1 MKPPLPRTLSAVP
14 RLPHVQLEI
23 AKAIRTLARPDQ
35 DELLR
40 QRRAEIAAIRRE
52 CEAIRHN
59 IGKLAQELASTI
71 RSDLRKLIDA
81 RRLSAEA
88 EKAGFRP
95 DQPRWPSGSGEIS
108 GRWSGGAGAADPSP
122 PKAPTE
128 ELPPRSW
135 SIGHNQGP
143 PLDDPPEI
151 PLESPLTE
159 HEILDVAKTAARWL
173 ARAGVRPA
181 LEATAEAISGPVGD
195 FLLVLEVT
203 YWLARA
209 LPSIYSYLDPPKT
222 WEELQKNPKKGYDE
236 HHNVEQWSEKDD
248 IPRSLIDADENRVRI
263 PRLKHWEMNGWL
275 GTSNEELADP
285 QLNEMSPREYL
296 KGKSWEERYRFGL
309 GVLKKFNVLKP

>member
-1 MKPPLPRTLSAVP
+1 MKPPLSRTLSAVP

-23 AKAIRTLARPDQ
+23 AKAIRALAGQ
-35 DELLR
+35 DEDEQLR
-40 QRRAEIAAIRRE
+40 QRRAEVAAICRE
-52 CEAIRHN
+52 CEEIKRD
-59 IGKLAQELASTI
+59 IGKIARLLASTI
-71 RSDLRKLIDA
+71 RSDLQKFIDA
-81 RRLSAEA
+81 RRSPTV
-88 EKAGFRP
+88 EKAGFRS
-95 DQPRWPSGSGEIS
+95 DQPRWPTGSGEIS
-108 GRWSGGAGAADPSP
+108 GRWSGGAGVADPSP
-122 PKAPTE
+122 PKTPTE
-128 ELPPRSW
+128 EPPPRSW

-195 FLLVLEVT
+195 FLLVLEAT

-222 WEELQKNPKKGYDE
+222 LEELQKNPKKGYDE

-263 PRLKHWEMNGWL
+263 PRMRHWEMNGWL
-275 GTSNEELADP
+275 DTPDKEFGDA
-285 QLNEMSPREYL
+285 QLNEMSPRDYL

-309 GVLKKFNVLKP
+309 GALKKFNVLKP

>member
-1 MKPPLPRTLSAVP
+1 MKPPLSRTLSAVP

-23 AKAIRTLARPDQ
+23 AKAICALAGR
-35 DELLR
+35 DEDEQLR
-40 QRRAEIAAIRRE
+40 RRRAEVAAICRE
-52 CEAIRHN
+52 CEEIKRD
-59 IGKLAQELASTI
+59 IGKIARLLASTI
-71 RSDLRKLIDA
+71 RSDLQKFLDA
-81 RRLSAEA
+81 RRSPTV
-88 EKAGFRP
+88 EKAGFRS
-95 DQPRWPSGSGEIS
+95 DQPRWPTGSGEIS
-108 GRWSGGAGAADPSP
+108 GRWSGGAGVADPSP
-122 PKAPTE
+122 PKTPTE
-128 ELPPRSW
+128 EPLPRSW

-195 FLLVLEVT
+195 FLLVLEAT

-222 WEELQKNPKKGYDE
+222 LEELQKNPKRGYDE

-248 IPRSLIDADENRVRI
+248 IPRSLIDSDENRVRI
-263 PRLKHWEMNGWL
+263 SRLKHWEINGWL
-275 GTSNEELADP
+275 DEPNEELLDA
-285 QLNEMSPREYL
+285 QLNQMSPRDYL
-296 KGKSWEERYRFGL
+296 RGKSWEERYRFGL
-309 GVLKKFNVLKP
+309 GVLTKFGVLKP